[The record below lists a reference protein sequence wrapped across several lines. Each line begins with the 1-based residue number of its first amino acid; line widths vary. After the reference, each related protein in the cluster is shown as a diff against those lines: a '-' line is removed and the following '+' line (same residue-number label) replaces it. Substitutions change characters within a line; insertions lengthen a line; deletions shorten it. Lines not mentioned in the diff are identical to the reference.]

1 MDINA
6 ILFLYFV
13 LKEAFCSLGYAPK
26 RGLACIIACYMS
38 SHLKSVVKWEPVEEN
53 IREELAQTEDTV
65 HHPVGQP
72 FCVIFFARA
81 FDGFDSAQSWSIVKE
96 LRNMLILQI

>member
-1 MDINA
+1 
-6 ILFLYFV
+6 
-13 LKEAFCSLGYAPK
+13 
-26 RGLACIIACYMS
+26 MS

-96 LRNMLILQI
+96 LRNMLILQYDKDFCASAPVTRLFALVTEPYYRYKYHKL